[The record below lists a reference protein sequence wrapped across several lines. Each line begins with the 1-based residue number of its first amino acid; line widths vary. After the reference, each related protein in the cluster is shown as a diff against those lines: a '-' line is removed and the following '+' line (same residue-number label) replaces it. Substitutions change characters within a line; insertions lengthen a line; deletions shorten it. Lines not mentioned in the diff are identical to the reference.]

1 MELDIGTRE
10 TPVVQKTRELCETI
24 VRQDQFADMLGRIDR
39 FLADPSAQA
48 LYQEVSDAQERLA
61 AKQEEG
67 TDLSAEEIDAYE
79 RQRETLFANEVAGG
93 FVAARQEMQ
102 KVQDTVMRYVGMT
115 FELGRVPTE
124 DDLQSSG
131 GCCGGGGGG
140 GGCGCSGG

>member
-1 MELDIGTRE
+1 MEIEIGTKE

-24 VRQDQFADMLGRIDR
+24 VRQDQFTDMLARIDR
-39 FLADPSAQA
+39 FLADSEAQA
-48 LYQEVSDAQERLA
+48 LYQEVSEIQDQLVT
-61 AKQEEG
+61 KQEEG
-67 TDLSAEEIDAYE
+67 MDLTAEEIAAYE

-102 KVQDTVMRYVGMT
+102 KVQDTVMRYVAMT

-124 DDLQSSG
+124 DDLQQ
-131 GCCGGGGGG
+131 GGGGGCCG